1 MTKKQLQARV
11 KALEAQQ
18 TGAKEGNLSTEEMA
32 ATIAS
37 VVHSV
42 ERQSS
47 PPVRVP
53 SPAKKVSFVS
63 ENDSYKIAAQALQK
77 VMKRKRGDDSGN

>member
-18 TGAKEGNLSTEEMA
+18 TSSKEGNLSTEEMA

-37 VVHSV
+37 VVHSM
-42 ERQSS
+42 ERQTS
-47 PPVRVP
+47 PQAQAS

-63 ENDSYKIAAQALQK
+63 ENDSYKIATQALQK